1 MKVDIDLAED
11 GSPQQS
17 PAAADLKIRAGM
29 IHQLYDSLP
38 AILVNLTIMPL
49 VLGGVLWGRVAHELL
64 LGWVSLAFV
73 VLVARYSLARAYAR
87 RKPPASEAVRWARYF
102 TATSLLSGLT
112 WGLAGWIFF
121 VPGAAAQQVFL
132 FVCIIGL
139 AAGSI
144 IVTSYWLPAYYA
156 YAIPSIGL
164 SAARLFAESRP
175 EYVGLAL
182 LMLMYLAIISRVARI
197 QHRSA
202 RELLRLRDAN
212 LELVQQVSD
221 ERDRVVDINRS
232 LDQRVEERTRELAAE
247 ITERKKVQA
256 QLDHL
261 AHHDPLTG
269 LPNRLRF
276 AQLLSESLQTA
287 WTPAGY
293 RPLALLFI
301 DLDRFKEVN
310 DTLGHSIGDRL
321 LQAVAERLER
331 KVRPEGPLVRLGGD
345 EFVLIVQVPRSREE
359 LAALAEHLVAGLSQ
373 VFDLAGYRIHIGASI
388 GVCVCPEDGDDVE
401 TLVRNADTAMYEAK
415 QRGRGQC
422 CFYQRSMTES
432 AQAKVHLDQ
441 LLRLALDTSELSLHY
456 QPLVDAEGRPAG
468 AEALMRWTSPQLG
481 RVSPAQFI
489 PVAEET
495 GFIVPLGAWA
505 LRQAC
510 RQVVQWRARGLQVAR
525 VSVNLSVR
533 QLEHA
538 QILQTVREVLAE
550 TGLEPAALE
559 LEITES
565 VIMSSE
571 NALLRLQELSDL
583 GVTLAIDDFGTG
595 YSSLAYLRQLP
606 VDALKIDRSFVA
618 GIGHN
623 PGDESIIKAVI
634 GIARSLGLRLV
645 AEGVET
651 DLQREYLVSHGVDEL
666 QGYLVGMPLPAG
678 DYAALWAGDS
688 RAPQVLPSE

>member
-1 MKVDIDLAED
+1 VKERLAPAHPPGPHHPAAED
-11 GSPQQS
+11 ELRVQAS
-17 PAAADLKIRAGM
+17 L

-38 AILVNLTIMPL
+38 AILVNLTVMPL
-49 VLGGVLWGRVAHELL
+49 VLGGVLWGRVSTQLL
-64 LGWVSLAFV
+64 VAWVSLAFV
-73 VLVARYSLARAYAR
+73 VLVARFTLARLYAR
-87 RKPPASEAVRWARYF
+87 RKPPQSEALRWARYF

-112 WGLAGWIFF
+112 WGLAGWFFF

-164 SAARLFAESRP
+164 SVARLFAESRP

-197 QHRSA
+197 QNRSA
-202 RELLRLRDAN
+202 RELIRLRDAN
-212 LELVQQVSD
+212 LDLVQQVSQ

-232 LDQRVEERTRELAAE
+232 LDQRVEDRTRELAAE
-247 ITERKKVQA
+247 ITERRKVQA

-276 AQLLSESLQTA
+276 TQLLSENLQSA
-287 WTPAGY
+287 WTPSGY

-321 LQAVAERLER
+321 LQAVAERLGR
-331 KVRPEGPLVRLGGD
+331 SVRAQGPLVRLGGD
-345 EFVLIVQVPRSREE
+345 EFVLIVQSVRSRAE
-359 LAALAEHLVAGLSQ
+359 LAALAEALVAALSQ
-373 VFDLAGYRIHIGASI
+373 VFELAGYRIYIGASMGI
-388 GVCVCPEDGDDVE
+388 CVCPEDGSDVE

-415 QRGRGQC
+415 QRGRGQY
-422 CFYQRSMTES
+422 CFYQTSMTES

-441 LLRLALDTSELSLHY
+441 LLRLALDTPELTLHY

-468 AEALMRWTSPQLG
+468 AEALIRWNNAQLG
-481 RVSPAQFI
+481 HVSPAQFI

-495 GFIVPLGAWA
+495 GFIVPLGAWV

-510 RQVVQWRARGLQVAR
+510 RQVVQWRGQGLKMAR

-533 QLEHA
+533 QLEHEH
-538 QILQTVREVLAE
+538 ILQTVRDALAE

-623 PGDESIIKAVI
+623 PGDEAIIKAVA
-634 GIARSLGLRLV
+634 GIARNLGLRLV

-651 DLQREYLVSHGVDEL
+651 DLQREYLISLGVDEL
-666 QGYLVGMPLPAG
+666 QGYLLGRPVPAAEF
-678 DYAALWAGDS
+678 YRLWARGD
-688 RAPQVLPSE
+688 